1 LLIVDDEPN
10 ILNALRRL
18 LRREY
23 YEVLT
28 ANSPREAFDLL
39 AQHSVQ
45 VVVSD
50 QRMPDMT
57 GTEFLARVKQIY
69 PATVRIVLSGY
80 TDLET
85 LTDAINRGAIYRF
98 LVKPWNDEEL
108 RSQLREA
115 FRVAHG
121 IAHA

>member
-1 LLIVDDEPN
+1 
-10 ILNALRRL
+10 
-18 LRREY
+18 
-23 YEVLT
+23 
-28 ANSPREAFDLL
+28 
-39 AQHSVQ
+39 
-45 VVVSD
+45 
-50 QRMPDMT
+50 
-57 GTEFLARVKQIY
+57 
-69 PATVRIVLSGY
+69 VLSGY